1 MNKQDNE
8 EIEEIEEE
16 RVKSIES
23 GFLSEGN
30 DLAVAQQ
37 DASLYKHSLWSL
49 HMLTHLPKDPN
60 CPICNRAKMLFAPAR
75 KKTYQSQFRQDSQK
89 RFEAREPY
97 DLLFMDLKIIE
108 KGAKGKIHEASF
120 NILDAWTGASRTYRL
135 TKHDSNAIRK
145 CLTHFAGKKAGTYII
160 RGHSDNAGEITKA
173 CDELGWI
180 SEPTAANRPVHNPFA
195 EKNIQTVTYGG
206 QVRSFAEQLASCKVV
221 VRSRVT
227 FYYSAI
233 LFLSLIHI

>member
-1 MNKQDNE
+1 
-8 EIEEIEEE
+8 
-16 RVKSIES
+16 
-23 GFLSEGN
+23 
-30 DLAVAQQ
+30 
-37 DASLYKHSLWSL
+37 
-49 HMLTHLPKDPN
+49 
-60 CPICNRAKMLFAPAR
+60 
-75 KKTYQSQFRQDSQK
+75 
-89 RFEAREPY
+89 
-97 DLLFMDLKIIE
+97 MDLKIIE

-195 EKNIQTVTYGG
+195 EKNIQTVTYGAKCALL
-206 QVRSFAEQLASCKVV
+206 QSNLPVARWWSEAESQFTTS
-221 VRSRVT
+221 
-227 FYYSAI
+227 
-233 LFLSLIHI
+233 LFFFSPTR